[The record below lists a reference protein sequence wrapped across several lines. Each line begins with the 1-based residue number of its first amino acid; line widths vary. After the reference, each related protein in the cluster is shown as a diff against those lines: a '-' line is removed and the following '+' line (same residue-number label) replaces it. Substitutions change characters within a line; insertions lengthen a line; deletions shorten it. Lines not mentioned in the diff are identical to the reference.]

1 MKPIF
6 QNIRKLP
13 ILFHGNYQGTS
24 SNETVVILKFNLFI
38 KMPFKEWI
46 FFGHRRSDL
55 WAMELGI
62 CYSNVCE
69 MISAAP
75 LIILSSIYTEVGN
88 IQSEIHSVHQTNE
101 HYQTQQKA
109 SNVADVIKSK

>member
-24 SNETVVILKFNLFI
+24 SNETVVILKFNLLL
-38 KMPFKEWI
+38 KCRLKNGT

-69 MISAAP
+69 TISAAP
-75 LIILSSIYTEVGN
+75 LIILSNIY
-88 IQSEIHSVHQTNE
+88 
-101 HYQTQQKA
+101 
-109 SNVADVIKSK
+109 